1 MLDRLN
7 RLAGWLLPVRNLFLG
22 LAILGF
28 LMIVA
33 SLFIESRGEEGRFVI
48 PFLMLF
54 LWAFSVYVF
63 IINFAVVP
71 SGARQGDG
79 LMRRSWQ
86 RARRTWYWLVAL
98 FFLLTTAAC
107 LYLTIRLV
115 MLWLRDFF

>member
-7 RLAGWLLPVRNLFLG
+7 RLAGWLLPLRNLFLG
-22 LAILGF
+22 LAVLGF

-54 LWAFSVYVF
+54 LWAFSVHVF

-71 SGARQGDG
+71 SEAGPGDG
-79 LMRRSWQ
+79 LVRRSWQ
-86 RARRTWYWLVAL
+86 RGKRAWYWLVAL
-98 FFLLTTAAC
+98 FFLLTTAAG
-107 LYLTIRLV
+107 LYVTIRLLT
-115 MLWLRDFF
+115 LWMRDFF